1 MDLNVDYD
9 QDSNDSGKN
18 DVHDEVDDED
28 EDDDDVDDDDDK
40 DEKNGVHHT
49 MGRERGELIHSKA
62 IWQSRDSIEWIYLNG
77 VVNMIELN
85 RTPPIERMGEAWW

>member
-9 QDSNDSGKN
+9 QVSNDSG
-18 DVHDEVDDED
+18 EVDDED
-28 EDDDDVDDDDDK
+28 DDDKDEDDNDDDK

-62 IWQSRDSIEWIYLNG
+62 IWQSRDSIEWIYLNL

>member
-18 DVHDEVDDED
+18 DVHDEV

>member
-9 QDSNDSGKN
+9 QVSNDSG
-18 DVHDEVDDED
+18 EVDDDKD
-28 EDDDDVDDDDDK
+28 EDDDDDDK

-62 IWQSRDSIEWIYLNG
+62 IWQSRDSIEWIYLNL